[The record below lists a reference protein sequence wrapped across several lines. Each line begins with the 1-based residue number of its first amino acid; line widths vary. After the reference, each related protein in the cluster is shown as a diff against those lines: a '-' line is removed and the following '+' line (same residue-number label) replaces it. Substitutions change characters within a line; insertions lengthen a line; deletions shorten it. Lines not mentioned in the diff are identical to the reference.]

1 MLLARA
7 AEHDLHIPAGDNTP
21 AFFMPENGRSAAAC
35 PSLVHLSSQKAA
47 SS

>member
-7 AEHDLHIPAGDNTP
+7 AEHNLYIPAGDNTS

-35 PSLVHLSSQKAA
+35 PSTVHFFARKAA
-47 SS
+47 SR